1 MTSFRVRPRFR
12 QELDVPPAKLMGMIK
27 GYVINHSD
35 LCDGTFVSNH
45 ITLKIPQAQQH
56 FWSPQLDVSLEENE
70 GGTIIRG
77 LYGPKPSVWTLFM
90 FGYSVVGILML
101 FLSLTTFSK
110 WSLGMPVPEIWA
122 IPVLAMLGL
131 GLYFISQVGQKLGAE
146 QTFQLHHIFEE
157 ALHQRFHIR

>member
-12 QELDVPPAKLMGMIK
+12 QEVDMPPEQLVGMIK
-27 GYVINHSD
+27 EYVIQHSG
-35 LCDGTFVSNH
+35 LCDATFLKNH
-45 ITLKIPQAQQH
+45 ITLKIPHSQQH
-56 FWSPQLDVSLEENE
+56 FWSPQLDVSLEEQE
-70 GGTIIRG
+70 GGSLMRG

-90 FGYSVVGILML
+90 FAYSLVGILIL

-110 WSLGMPVPEIWA
+110 WSLGLAIPEAWA
-122 IPVLAMLGL
+122 IPVLGLVGL

-157 ALHQRFHIR
+157 ALHQRFRIR